1 MHARVVTVQIQ
12 PGKTAEAV
20 SIYNDSVIPAAKE
33 QRGFRSANL
42 LTDPNG
48 NKGVSVVLWDTEAD
62 MLASESSGYFQEQ
75 LAKFG
80 GVFAASPV
88 TEHYE
93 VSAHG

>member
-20 SIYNDSVIPAAKE
+20 GIYNDSVIPAAKS
-33 QRGFRSANL
+33 QPGFKSATL
-42 LTDPNG
+42 LTDPNTG
-48 NKGVSVVLWDTEAD
+48 NGISLVLWDTEAD
-62 MLASESSGYFQEQ
+62 MLASESSGYFREQ

-80 GVFAASPV
+80 GVFADPPV

-93 VSAHG
+93 VSAQG